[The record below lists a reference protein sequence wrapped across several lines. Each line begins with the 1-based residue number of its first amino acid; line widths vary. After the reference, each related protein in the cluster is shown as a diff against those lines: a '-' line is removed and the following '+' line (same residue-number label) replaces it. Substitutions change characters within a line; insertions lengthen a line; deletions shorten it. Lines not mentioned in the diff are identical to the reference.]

1 MKFTYSIPFDRSA
14 DATWEALRDT
24 ERLIRCI
31 PGCEDVQPALGPC
44 LRREPERAR
53 EPERGGLPAA
63 RGQADAPAGEAGVE
77 LFTVRMATGLG
88 PIRLRASGTAKVRR
102 DSDTRSMTAD
112 VSLSD
117 ARSGSIYG
125 TMALAVRP
133 ADTDRSEILL
143 NADVV
148 LASKIGEFAQ
158 PILRHKAD
166 QTVKE
171 FVRNLIDAFPRA
183 AS

>member
-1 MKFTYSIPFDRSA
+1 MKFTYTIPFDRSA

-31 PGCEDVQPALGPC
+31 PGCEDVQPA
-44 LRREPERAR
+44 A
-53 EPERGGLPAA
+53 GGLPAA
-63 RGQADAPAGEAGVE
+63 RGQADAAAGETGVE
-77 LFTVRMATGLG
+77 LYTVRMATGLG

-112 VSLSD
+112 VSLND
-117 ARSGSIYG
+117 ARSGSMYG
-125 TMALAVRP
+125 TIALTVRP
-133 ADTDRSEILL
+133 TDADRSEIRLD
-143 NADVV
+143 ADAV

-171 FVRNLIDAFPRA
+171 FVRNLIEAFPPA
-183 AS
+183 G

>member
-31 PGCEDVQPALGPC
+31 PGCEDVQPALG
-44 LRREPERAR
+44 LRR

-77 LFTVRMATGLG
+77 LYTVRMSTGLG

-102 DSDTRSMTAD
+102 DSDRRSMTAD
-112 VSLSD
+112 ISLSD
-117 ARSGSIYG
+117 PRSGAMYG

-143 NADVV
+143 DADVV

>member
-1 MKFTYSIPFDRSA
+1 MKFTYTIPFDRSA

-31 PGCEDVQPALGPC
+31 PGCEDVQPALG
-44 LRREPERAR
+44 LRREPERD
-53 EPERGGLPAA
+53 GLPAS
-63 RGQADAPAGEAGVE
+63 RGQAGATAGEAGVE
-77 LFTVRMATGLG
+77 RYNVRMATGLG

-102 DSDTRSMTAD
+102 DPDARSMAAD
-112 VSLSD
+112 ISLSD
-117 ARSGSIYG
+117 PRSGSMYG
-125 TMALAVRP
+125 TMVLQVHP
-133 ADTDRSEILL
+133 ADGQRSEIRLD
-143 NADVV
+143 ADVV

-171 FVRNLIDAFPRA
+171 FVRNLIEAFPPA
-183 AS
+183 G